1 MKNKC
6 RCSEMGNNRRFLIA
20 TCVGISLIT
29 GSLKAVASEVY
40 SQESSASLV
49 CESTTGHKSFVAKN
63 YPGGERAL
71 IMYVSSNIHYPLD
84 AQRANLQGY
93 TVTMRVLIDKDGTPR
108 ICDEA
113 KDAPLV
119 YSTGVIPIMG
129 IKSVEDGSVSDDEAR
144 KLLDKQVETL
154 LTHMPK
160 WQNKKHKPVA
170 VEFAFKFAK

>member
-1 MKNKC
+1 MKKKC
-6 RCSEMGNNRRFLIA
+6 MYRELDRNRSLLIA
-20 TCVGISLIT
+20 ACVGVLLLT
-29 GSLKAVASEVY
+29 GSLKAIASGVY
-40 SQESSASLV
+40 SQETSANLI
-49 CESTTGHKSFVAKN
+49 CESTTGHKSFVEKN

-71 IMYVSSNIHYPLD
+71 IMYLTSNIRYPMD
-84 AQRANLQGY
+84 AQKASLQGY
-93 TVTMRVLIDKDGTPR
+93 TVTTRVLIDKDGTPR

-119 YSTGVIPIMG
+119 YSTGVISVMG